1 MLLVL
6 VGVLLGLGASR
17 LGARPAPTPSVT
29 SFATAA
35 PSPSGTSVPLAAP
48 SPSGTSVPL
57 AAPSPSADT
66 ETLVFAQPLSAGCAT
81 DAGVWVVADGGGV
94 ARFADGR
101 WSLIDPTLRSLVAV
115 ACTAGE
121 AVAVGP
127 AGRVLTADDLART
140 ITVDAAGPAD
150 LTAIAALPDGSAL
163 AVGAA
168 GTVLRR
174 SGGWQPFA
182 RGIEEDLLGV
192 SFAGRASAWAVGI
205 EGAAYRLE
213 EPGWHAL
220 PTGLG
225 LTLRAVSAGPELAV
239 AVGDDG
245 ALLRWRGGWTRFASG
260 TAATLRAVV
269 LAGTV
274 AWAAGDAGTALRMDL
289 ETERAERIDLGTSCT
304 VRSVFL
310 RGSEVWFVASAGTR
324 AAVWRRDAGGLR
336 RWGVC

>member
-1 MLLVL
+1 MAAVLLVL
-6 VGVLLGLGASR
+6 AGVLIGLGASR
-17 LGARPAPTPSVT
+17 LGARPAPTPLVT
-29 SFATAA
+29 SFATA
-35 PSPSGTSVPLAAP
+35 SPSGTSVPP
-48 SPSGTSVPL
+48 

-66 ETLVFAQPLSAGCAT
+66 EAVVFVQPLSAGCAT
-81 DAGVWVVADGGGV
+81 DVGVWVVADGGGV

-101 WSLIDPTLRSLVAV
+101 WSLADATLRSLVAV
-115 ACTAGE
+115 ACTVAE
-121 AVAVGP
+121 AIAVGP

-140 ITVDAAGPAD
+140 ITVDATGPAD
-150 LTAIAALPDGSAL
+150 LAAVAALADGGAL

-174 SGGWQPFA
+174 SDGWQPFA

-192 SFAGRASAWAVGI
+192 SFAGPASAWAVGI

-213 EPGWHAL
+213 EKGWHAL

-225 LTLRAVSAGPELAV
+225 LTLRAVSAGPDLAV

-260 TAATLRAVV
+260 TAATLRAVA
-269 LAGTV
+269 LAGSV
-274 AWAAGDAGTALRMDL
+274 AWAVGDAGTALRMDL
-289 ETERAERIDLGTSCT
+289 ETERAERIDLGTTCT

-310 RGSEVWFVASAGTR
+310 RGGEVWFVASAGTR

-336 RWGVC
+336 RWGAC

>member
-17 LGARPAPTPSVT
+17 LAARPAPTPLVT

-35 PSPSGTSVPLAAP
+35 PPPASLAP
-48 SPSGTSVPL
+48 

-66 ETLVFAQPLSAGCAT
+66 EALVFAQPLSAGCAT
-81 DAGVWVVADGGGV
+81 DAAVWLVADGGGV

-101 WSLIDPTLRSLVAV
+101 WSLADPTLRSLVAV

-127 AGRVLTADDLART
+127 AGRVLTTDDRART
-140 ITVDAAGPAD
+140 VTVDATGPAD
-150 LTAIAALPDGSAL
+150 LTAVTALREGGVL
-163 AVGAA
+163 AVGSA

-174 SGGWQPFA
+174 AGGWQPFA

-192 SFAGRASAWAVGI
+192 SFAGPASAWAVGI
-205 EGAAYRLE
+205 EGAAYRLDE
-213 EPGWHAL
+213 RGWQAL

-225 LTLRAVSAGPELAV
+225 LTLRAVSAGPDLAV

-260 TAATLRAVV
+260 TAATLRAVA

-310 RGSEVWFVASAGTR
+310 RGGEVWFVASAGTR
-324 AAVWRRDAGGLR
+324 AAVWRRDAVGLR
-336 RWGVC
+336 RWGAC

>member
-1 MLLVL
+1 ML
-6 VGVLLGLGASR
+6 VGVLLGLGAAR
-17 LGARPAPTPSVT
+17 LGARSAPTPSAT
-29 SFATAA
+29 SFATAT
-35 PSPSGTSVPLAAP
+35 PSMTSPAIAAS
-48 SPSGTSVPL
+48 SPP
-57 AAPSPSADT
+57 ADT
-66 ETLVFAQPLSAGCAT
+66 EALVFAQPLSAGCAT

-101 WSLIDPTLRSLVAV
+101 WALADATLRSLVAV
-115 ACTAGE
+115 ACTSAE

-127 AGRVLTADDLART
+127 AGRVLTADDRGRP
-140 ITVDAAGPAD
+140 IRVDTTGLAD
-150 LTAIAALPDGSAL
+150 LAAVAALPGGGVI

-174 SGGWQPFA
+174 DGGWQRFA
-182 RGIEEDLLGV
+182 NGIEEDLLGV
-192 SFAGRASAWAVGI
+192 SFAGPASAWAVGI

-213 EPGWHAL
+213 ERGWHAL

-260 TAATLRAVV
+260 TAATLRAVA
-269 LAGTV
+269 LAGSV

-289 ETERAERIDLGTSCT
+289 ETERALRIDLGTSCT

-310 RGSEVWFVASAGTR
+310 RGDEVWFVASAGTR
-324 AAVWRRDAGGLR
+324 AAVWRRDASGLR
-336 RWGVC
+336 RWGAC

>member
-1 MLLVL
+1 ML

-17 LGARPAPTPSVT
+17 LGARPAPTPSAT
-29 SFATAA
+29 SFAT
-35 PSPSGTSVPLAAP
+35 AAP

-101 WSLIDPTLRSLVAV
+101 WSLVDPTLRSLVAV
-115 ACTAGE
+115 ACTATE

-127 AGRVLTADDLART
+127 AGRVLTADDVART
-140 ITVDAAGPAD
+140 IRVDTTGPAD
-150 LTAIAALPDGSAL
+150 LAAIAALPDGGAL

-174 SGGWQPFA
+174 DGGWQPFA

-192 SFAGRASAWAVGI
+192 SFAGPASAWAVGI
-205 EGAAYRLE
+205 EGAAYRLDE
-213 EPGWHAL
+213 GGWQAL
-220 PTGLG
+220 STGLG
-225 LTLRAVSAGPELAV
+225 LTLRAVSAGPDLAV

-245 ALLRWRGGWTRFASG
+245 ALLRWRGGWTRFASR
-260 TAATLRAVV
+260 TASTLRAVA
-269 LAGTV
+269 LAGSV
-274 AWAAGDAGTALRMDL
+274 AWAAGDAGTVLRMDL
-289 ETERAERIDLGTSCT
+289 ETERAERIDLGTSCA

-310 RGSEVWFVASAGTR
+310 RGGEVWFVASAATR
-324 AAVWRRDAGGLR
+324 AAVWRRDASGLR
-336 RWGVC
+336 RWGAC